1 MIHVP
6 WRAASWQIAS
16 IVAAS
21 KQAPV
26 GLFGLQMSSSFV
38 RGVNSAR
45 RASMSGRQ
53 RPPVSRSG
61 HARTGP
67 ANAFAIPQVCM

>member
-1 MIHVP
+1 MP
-6 WRAASWQIAS
+6 WRAASRQMALS
-16 IVAAS
+16 VAAS

-26 GLFGLQMSSSFV
+26 GLFGLQMISSFV
-38 RGVNSAR
+38 RGVSSER
-45 RASMSGRQ
+45 RASTSGRQ

-61 HARTGP
+61 HVRTVP